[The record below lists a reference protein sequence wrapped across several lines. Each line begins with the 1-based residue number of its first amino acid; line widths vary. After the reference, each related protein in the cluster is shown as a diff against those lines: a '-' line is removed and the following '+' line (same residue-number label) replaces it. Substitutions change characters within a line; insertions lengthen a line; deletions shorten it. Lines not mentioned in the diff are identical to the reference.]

1 MIKSENGN
9 IEMRG
14 ELSEISADLTI
25 ILIGFRKSVGEEE
38 ADALI
43 EDAVR
48 LSKLTPEEIDKEIE
62 REKENIKKIIEGL
75 SKKSEKNRE
84 NGNDKNR
91 N

>member
-25 ILIGFRKSVGEEE
+25 ILIGFKKSVGEEE

-62 REKENIKKIIEGL
+62 REKENIKK
-75 SKKSEKNRE
+75 N
-84 NGNDKNR
+84 N
-91 N
+91 